1 MSYLAVDRQ
10 QESREWFETVRAC
23 AGYQILDP
31 EGPGDRKGAQTSR
44 GRERRAEIPKGQD
57 RALRSKVR
65 LDPAVRLVAVD
76 TDRQSSYSGRCSTRQ

>member
-31 EGPGDRKGAQTSR
+31 EGREI
-44 GRERRAEIPKGQD
+44 GRVHKLLVDSNGEPKYVKVKSGRFDLKSALIP
-57 RALRSKVR
+57 
-65 LDPAVRLVAVD
+65 VRLVAVD
-76 TDRQSSYSGRCSTRQ
+76 TERHILLLR